1 MILNYYAMNKDQKGE
16 QVMKKLRRMKIVSL
30 TILIIL
36 LLTACQSKAERNEL
50 TNHIGKSVSTFERR
64 AGVKLT
70 EQSNGVYAKE
80 GVVQV
85 LAPKKKITSVTIMSN
100 GTKFTVSGLRIG
112 MAKEE
117 ADKLLKA
124 AYGKE
129 ISMTENKDGNADT
142 YSYTKDNRE
151 LYVTYDA
158 AKKTI
163 SELSYYKVEKTKQK
177 AEATG
182 EPKDLG
188 ELMVMVGDTK
198 VYYNEAMAHLILAK
212 DNYETN
218 YGKNIW
224 NADIFN
230 NGEAFGKVIKEEVIN
245 QITELKIIRAKAM
258 EFNISLTE
266 EEKAQAA
273 SYAKAQY
280 QKLTEEDRQRY
291 QITEEVLTS
300 VYEDNLLANKV
311 FESKTIDVDTN
322 VSDDEAKQITVQD
335 IFIQNY
341 NLDSKGKKVDLSAQD
356 KLDAYKRVKSL
367 LKQAKETE
375 DFKTLAEANS
385 EADTI
390 EYTFGHNDVP
400 KKYGD
405 AFENAAFSLKTG
417 QLSSIITTETGWH
430 ILYCVS
436 DFNKDATTQVKED
449 IIDGR
454 RIDLFAKLYKEWSA
468 NYSVVVNNEA
478 WDAIPLE
485 D

>member
-1 MILNYYAMNKDQKGE
+1 MNKEQKGE
-16 QVMKKLRRMKIVSL
+16 QAMKKLRRMKIVSL

-64 AGVKLT
+64 AGVRLA

-80 GVVQV
+80 GVVQI
-85 LAPKKKITSVTIMSN
+85 LAPKKKITSVTVMSN
-100 GTKFTVSGLRIG
+100 GTKFTVSGLKIS

-129 ISMTENKDGNADT
+129 ISMTENKAGNTVT
-142 YSYTKDNRE
+142 YSYAKDNRE
-151 LYVTYDA
+151 LYVSYDA
-158 AKKTI
+158 TKNTI
-163 SELSYYKVEKTKQK
+163 SELSYYKVDKTKQK

-198 VYYNEAMAHLILAK
+198 VYYNEAMAHLILAR

-258 EFNISLTE
+258 KLNISLSE

-273 SYAKAQY
+273 TYAKTQY
-280 QKLTEEDRQRY
+280 QKLTDEDKQSY
-291 QITEEVLTS
+291 QITEGLLQS

-311 FESKTIDVDTN
+311 FENLTINVDTN
-322 VSDDEAKQITVQD
+322 VADKEAKQITIQD
-335 IFIQNY
+335 IFI
-341 NLDSKGKKVDLSAQD
+341 
-356 KLDAYKRVKSL
+356 
-367 LKQAKETE
+367 
-375 DFKTLAEANS
+375 
-385 EADTI
+385 
-390 EYTFGHNDVP
+390 
-400 KKYGD
+400 
-405 AFENAAFSLKTG
+405 
-417 QLSSIITTETGWH
+417 
-430 ILYCVS
+430 
-436 DFNKDATTQVKED
+436 
-449 IIDGR
+449 
-454 RIDLFAKLYKEWSA
+454 RIDLAKQLLRYQITLLVLLRKPFKMLFCIRVRFCPFILGQF
-468 NYSVVVNNEA
+468 NLQFLRF
-478 WDAIPLE
+478 IPYNF
-485 D
+485 